1 MLNNGLSVIVGVFPT
16 SVSQCFL
23 FLTSPFHFKHYG
35 SKECNNV
42 IAITQWSQRQKRA
55 VLQMKAFDL
64 GVQTHWCISITCD
77 MCHKVHNLE
86 VIIIGQILK
95 LENDLLFSHKLQWLQ
110 GYPSNY
116 ILSLT
121 CILIYF
127 LECERKEKS

>member
-1 MLNNGLSVIVGVFPT
+1 
-16 SVSQCFL
+16 
-23 FLTSPFHFKHYG
+23 
-35 SKECNNV
+35 
-42 IAITQWSQRQKRA
+42 
-55 VLQMKAFDL
+55 MKAFDL

-95 LENDLLFSHKLQWLQ
+95 LENDLLFSHKLQLLQ

-127 LECERKEKS
+127 LEWKEKRRAKASFLVIN